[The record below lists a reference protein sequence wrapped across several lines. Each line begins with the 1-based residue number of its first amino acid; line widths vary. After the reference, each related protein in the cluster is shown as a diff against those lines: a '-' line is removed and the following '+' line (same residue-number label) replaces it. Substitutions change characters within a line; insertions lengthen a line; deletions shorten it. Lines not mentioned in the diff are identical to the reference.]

1 MQVSILYIND
11 CVTDVNRIQ
20 LQCHAK
26 DMNTN
31 EVSLETPTVSNQEI
45 KRLCCEDRYSMSE
58 IQNR

>member
-1 MQVSILYIND
+1 MIVSR
-11 CVTDVNRIQ
+11 TDVNRIQ

>member
-11 CVTDVNRIQ
+11 CVMDVNRIQ